1 MTTAPENFYYWDALK
16 ETKQICGEIFQTS
29 FWWPPPKQIA
39 WSADDEKEFY
49 RCHKML
55 ENCLVLAGIQDFT
68 KFKGNI
74 VVCNKML
81 VLMTEPARK
90 SYFRYTVDCFQ
101 DIVSSNSAILGLF
114 LFIFVFSVQFKY
126 SWMTGFEPQIS
137 GVGSNCSTNWATSSI
152 QQSFCYCFR

>member
-1 MTTAPENFYYWDALK
+1 MTKMHFD
-16 ETKQICGEIFQTS
+16 
-29 FWWPPPKQIA
+29 
-39 WSADDEKEFY
+39 

-55 ENCLVLAGIQDFT
+55 ENCLVLAGIPDFT

-126 SWMTGFEPQIS
+126 SWMTGFEPHIS
-137 GVGSNCSTNWATSSI
+137 GVGSNCSTN
-152 QQSFCYCFR
+152 

>member
-1 MTTAPENFYYWDALK
+1 MHFD
-16 ETKQICGEIFQTS
+16 
-29 FWWPPPKQIA
+29 
-39 WSADDEKEFY
+39 

-55 ENCLVLAGIQDFT
+55 ENCLVLAGIPDFT

-101 DIVSSNSAILGLF
+101 DIFSSNLAILGLF
-114 LFIFVFSVQFKY
+114 CQVFAGMLYFTKVKK
-126 SWMTGFEPQIS
+126 
-137 GVGSNCSTNWATSSI
+137 
-152 QQSFCYCFR
+152 